1 MKYIILDIKILSFIC
16 TTPASIIIYIFPLS
30 QQSGAHSDF
39 LCSFLTPLAYPNYSL
54 FPPHLSPSASLPLSL
69 PSAPR
74 SIRLLP
80 SLHRPAPAIPTH
92 LDGWSR
98 GGRPGT
104 PGKEQG
110 PPRLAS
116 SRCRTRARA
125 PAVAELQLVP
135 SLGGRRA
142 PCAIPLP
149 GGRAPCV
156 ISGDTSS
163 PSPIPVAAELHN
175 AALPRPPIP
184 LLRRGSGVWMMG
196 QRAVVCA

>member
-30 QQSGAHSDF
+30 QQSGVHSDF
-39 LCSFLTPLAYPNYSL
+39 LCSFLTPPAYPNYSL
-54 FPPHLSPSASLPLSL
+54 FPPISLPLPASLSLSLRLLDPSASFHPCTVPPPPFLPTLMGGAGAGVQEL
-69 PSAPR
+69 RAR
-74 SIRLLP
+74 SK
-80 SLHRPAPAIPTH
+80 A
-92 LDGWSR
+92 
-98 GGRPGT
+98 
-104 PGKEQG
+104 